1 MTSSGFWWVPPG
13 TAAVPAPTESI
24 APRETLYFFDEP
36 INFLAR
42 VGSDTFVCVK
52 VDDDGTK
59 SQYVAAHVTDEI
71 VGRLKAGSLSL
82 RAALV
87 AARLWI
93 FETDR
98 AHLVLGAWSLD
109 PADVPEEMLPEPG
122 CGIWAEHGT
131 IPEAGPSA

>member
-1 MTSSGFWWVPPG
+1 MTGTSFWWVPPAS
-13 TAAVPAPTESI
+13 AAVTAPAARI
-24 APRETLYFFDEP
+24 APCETLYHFDEP

-42 VGSDTFVCVK
+42 SEAGTLICVK
-52 VDDDGTK
+52 VDDDGMK
-59 SQYVAAHVTDEI
+59 SQYVAAPVTDET

-98 AHLVLGAWSLD
+98 DHLVLGAWSLD

-131 IPEAGPSA
+131 VPEAGPSA